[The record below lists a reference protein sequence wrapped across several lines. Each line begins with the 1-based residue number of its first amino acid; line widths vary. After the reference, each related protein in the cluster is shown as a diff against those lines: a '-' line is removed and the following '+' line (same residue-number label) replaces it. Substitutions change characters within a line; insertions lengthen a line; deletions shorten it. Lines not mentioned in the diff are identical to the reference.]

1 MHKRS
6 EGLPSI
12 QLKLWKDLQKTEENQ
27 ATRFGQIVD
36 DELIIPS
43 GPRLITASY
52 TERPRYSSDEK
63 MKISGIYEPDV
74 F

>member
-1 MHKRS
+1 MIRRPTIDPAKT
-6 EGLPSI
+6 
-12 QLKLWKDLQKTEENQ
+12 LKNLQKTEENQ

-36 DELIIPS
+36 DELMIPS
-43 GPRLITASY
+43 GPRLITASS

-63 MKISGIYEPDV
+63 MKISGIHEPDI